1 MEKKLFLKNLIKLIY
16 CNGKKKEQEIVYSC
30 IAFTLGNNV
39 SNIKKVQKNILNLKD
54 LNLNRF

>member
-1 MEKKLFLKNLIKLIY
+1 MEKKLFLKNLIKLIN

-39 SNIKKVQKNILNLKD
+39 SNIKKVQKT
-54 LNLNRF
+54 F